1 MTTLASKCVRC
12 ISGCLFIRTRFQCAT
27 FRYVKSGCN
36 EWINRVDFINLIIM
50 QIFSVF
56 LSKLVNLVC
65 IQFAVWNLQFA
76 WGKRKYFN
84 VPTTTVPQL
93 KRGHASRP
101 KSGGGSSCRPNWIC
115 HVTRCKHTQS
125 TQTRGGITPTS
136 VPRLILLLFLLVR
149 RAWSGR
155 GRADWADMQI
165 GCRIRLA
172 KGTLTVAELSVEGR
186 LMAKLRLD
194 SQRN

>member
-27 FRYVKSGCN
+27 FRYVKSGCT

-65 IQFAVWNLQFA
+65 IQFAVRICNLLEVKENTSMYQLLQCLNSK
-76 WGKRKYFN
+76 GG
-84 VPTTTVPQL
+84 TPQ
-93 KRGHASRP
+93 GQC
-101 KSGGGSSCRPNWIC
+101 GEGGSSCRPNWIC

-125 TQTRGGITPTS
+125 TQTRGRITPTS
-136 VPRLILLLFLLVR
+136 MPRLILLLFLLVR

-155 GRADWADMQI
+155 GTGAGADMQI